1 MRICLAILFFICS
14 VGLSDAYAQ
23 FKIFGKV
30 ENERGELLIGAY
42 VLLKNM
48 NSTKIIDFSI
58 TDKDGNYQIPIDVA
72 DSVTLE
78 VSYIGYKKIK
88 KSIFVSDSMEIN
100 FKMIEDVKELDEVK
114 LKAPPIID
122 FGDTINYSV
131 NAFKS
136 QQDRVIADVLRK
148 LPGISVDGE
157 GRVSY
162 MGEPIEKYY
171 IDGLDLLEGRYNLA
185 NNNLPAGA
193 VTDVQ
198 ILENHQPI
206 RIYDSLVF
214 SNKTSLNIKL
224 NKNVTL
230 TGSGKLGGGLSPGL
244 WEANFSPMLFNKKQQ
259 VIASFQSNNTGNN
272 LERELQSFRSSSLNF
287 GQKDYLLEVQ
297 SINQPPFNEKFWLD
311 NQSHL
316 GSINYLRKLNE
327 KWQIKGNINYL
338 DAGKVLNGIT
348 ETQIFIPNDSIQ
360 LSEVKRNEI
369 NSNVIKGELFLEK
382 NISNSYYK
390 QSISINSTVDNK
402 IGLLN
407 LTNQSDF
414 NQDLDQSHLRIQND
428 ILAIRKVFNALI
440 TFKSSS
446 NYIKNSELLSVNP
459 SVFSNV
465 IGDAPNAIQHLN
477 KDILD
482 TKNKM
487 SMSKKFGRLLV
498 NPEMGFN
505 LLSEDLN
512 SEINAE
518 NNSEESSDSLRSN
531 DLSLINLSPYLNIK
545 TEYAYKK
552 WILTFNLPLF
562 YRNFWIKGNGLATQ
576 ENNFTRLNLE
586 PEFNAHYNFNN
597 FWKANFNAAIKNEF
611 GNANRIHS
619 GYILRSYR
627 NLLRFETPLEEI
639 QSQTIGGN
647 IQYRNPIKAFFWTF
661 RYRYGLMTSNIQESY
676 SYSQQGASIVNTLED
691 EIYSS
696 RQMVSMDISKY
707 FNAIKTTF
715 FVNSAAMQMRSP
727 RILNGSMTDVENNN
741 FNYSV
746 GAKGALTSFIEYDYA
761 FQQDFFSN
769 ELNEVSANL
778 LRRDKHEFLLDVF
791 VSESQ
796 YFGVQFQA
804 NNNFISTKNT
814 GFNQF
819 LNLSYN
825 YIFNKMGLD
834 LTFECRNLLNN
845 QNYISVFAD
854 ANNYVLN
861 QFQMRPR
868 QFLLSAQFS
877 LGNFD

>member
-1 MRICLAILFFICS
+1 MRIFFTIIVFFS
-14 VGLSDAYAQ
+14 IGLTNAYAQ

-30 ENERGELLIGAY
+30 ENDRGELLIGAS
-42 VLLKNM
+42 VLLKN
-48 NSTKIIDFSI
+48 NRDRILDFSI
-58 TDKDGNYQIPIDVA
+58 SDRDGKYQIPFDEA
-72 DSVTLE
+72 DSVILE
-78 VSYIGYKKIK
+78 ISYIGYKKIK
-88 KSIFVSDSMEIN
+88 KAVFVDASREIDV
-100 FKMIEDVKELDEVK
+100 KMVEDVVELDEVK
-114 LKAPPIID
+114 LRAPPIID

-148 LPGISVDGE
+148 LPGISVDGD

-185 NNNLPAGA
+185 NNNLPADA
-193 VTDVQ
+193 VSDVQ

-230 TGSGKLGGGLSPGL
+230 TGSGKLGGGLSPAL
-244 WEANFSPMLFNKKQQ
+244 WEANVSPMLFNKKQQ

-316 GSINYLRKLNE
+316 GSINYLRKVNE
-327 KWQIKGNINYL
+327 KWEIKGNINYL
-338 DAGKVLNGIT
+338 NAGKVLNGST
-348 ETQIFIPNDSIQ
+348 ETQIFTPNDSIQ
-360 LSEVKRNEI
+360 LSENKRNEF
-369 NSNVIKGELFLEK
+369 NSNVIKGALFLEK
-382 NISNSYYK
+382 NISSSYYK

-402 IGLLN
+402 FGSLN

-414 NQDLDQSHLRIQND
+414 NQDLDQSHLWIRND
-428 ILAIRKVFNALI
+428 ILAIKKVFNSLI

-459 SVFSNV
+459 AVFPNV
-465 IGDAPNAIQHLN
+465 IGNTPIAIQHLN

-505 LLSEDLN
+505 LSSEDLH

-518 NNSEESSDSLRSN
+518 NESEESSDSLRSN
-531 DLSLINLSPYLNIK
+531 DLSLINLSSYINIK

-552 WILTFNLPLF
+552 WILTFKLPLF
-562 YRNFWIKGNGLATQ
+562 YRNFWIKGNDLATQ
-576 ENNFTRLNLE
+576 ENSYTRLNLE
-586 PEFNAHYNFNN
+586 PEFNAHYKFNN

-619 GYILRSYR
+619 GYILRAYR

-647 IQYRNPIKAFFWTF
+647 IQYRNPIKAFFWSF
-661 RYRYGLMTSNIQESY
+661 RYRYGLMNSNIQESY
-676 SYSQQGASIVNTLED
+676 SYSQQGASIVNSLED
-691 EIYSS
+691 EINST

-707 FNAIKTTF
+707 FNSIKTTF
-715 FVNSAAMQMRSP
+715 FVNSTAMQMRSP
-727 RILNGSMTDVENNN
+727 RILNGSTSDIENNN
-741 FNYSV
+741 FNYSF
-746 GAKGALTSFIEYDYA
+746 GARGTLTSIVEYDYS
-761 FQQDFFSN
+761 FRQDFFFN
-769 ELNEVSANL
+769 EINEVRANF
-778 LRRDKHEFLLDVF
+778 LRRDMHELLLDVF
-791 VSESQ
+791 VTESQ

-804 NNNFISTKNT
+804 NNNFISDENT

-819 LNLSYN
+819 LNVSYN
-825 YIFNKMGLD
+825 YIFNKIGLD

-854 ANNYVLN
+854 ANIYVLN

-877 LGNFD
+877 LGKFD

>member
-1 MRICLAILFFICS
+1 MRKLIAIIFLLGI
-14 VGLSDAYAQ
+14 GLPNASSQ
-23 FKIFGKV
+23 FKIFGEV
-30 ENERGELLIGAY
+30 ENSKGELLIGAS
-42 VLLKNM
+42 VLLKN
-48 NSTKIIDFSI
+48 NSAKILDFSI
-58 TDKDGNYQIPIDVA
+58 SDKDGKYELSINEE
-72 DSVTLE
+72 DSLTIE

-88 KSIFVSDSMEIN
+88 RSIFLDASRELN
-100 FKMIEDVKELDEVK
+100 FEMTEDVVELDEVK

-136 QQDRVIADVLRK
+136 QQDRVIADVLQK
-148 LPGISVDGE
+148 LPGISVDGD

-230 TGSGKLGGGLSPGL
+230 TGSGKLGGGFSPGL
-244 WEANFSPMLFNKKQQ
+244 WEANISPMLFNKKQQ

-287 GQKDYLLEVQ
+287 GQQDYLLEVQ

-369 NSNVIKGELFLEK
+369 KSNVIKGELFLEK
-382 NISNSYYK
+382 NINNSYYK
-390 QSISINSTVDNK
+390 QSISINSTTDNK
-402 IGLLN
+402 FGSLN
-407 LTNQSDF
+407 LANQSDF

-428 ILAIRKVFNALI
+428 ILAIKKVFNSLI

-446 NYIKNSELLSVNP
+446 NYIKNSELLSVDP

-465 IGDAPNAIQHLN
+465 IGNAPIAIQLLN
-477 KDILD
+477 KDIVD

-487 SMSKKFGRLLV
+487 SMSKKFGRVLV

-505 LLSEDLN
+505 LSSEDLN

-518 NNSEESSDSLRSN
+518 NESEESSDSLKSN
-531 DLSLINLSPYLNIK
+531 NLSLINFSPYLNIK

-562 YRNFWIKGNGLATQ
+562 YRNFWIKGNGLATL

-586 PEFNAHYNFNN
+586 PEFNAHYKVNN

-611 GNANRIHS
+611 GNLNRIHN
-619 GYILRSYR
+619 GFILRSYR

-639 QSQTIGGN
+639 QSKSIGGN

-676 SYSQQGASIVNTLED
+676 NYSQQGASIVNTVED
-691 EIYSS
+691 EINST
-696 RQMVSMDISKY
+696 RQMLSMDMSKY
-707 FNAIKTTF
+707 FNSIKTTF
-715 FVNSAAMQMRSP
+715 FTNSTAMQMLSP
-727 RILNGSMTDVENNN
+727 RILNGSKSDIVNNN
-741 FNYSV
+741 FNYSL
-746 GAKGALTSFIEYDYA
+746 GARGTLTSFIEYDYT

-769 ELNEVSANL
+769 EISEVQANF
-778 LRRDKHEFLLDVF
+778 LRRDKHELLLDVF

-804 NNNFISTKNT
+804 NNNFISGENT

-825 YIFNKMGLD
+825 YILNKIGLD

>member
-1 MRICLAILFFICS
+1 MRKLLVIIFLLNI
-14 VGLSDAYAQ
+14 GLTDTYAQ
-23 FKIFGKV
+23 FKIFGEV
-30 ENERGELLIGAY
+30 ENRRGELLIGASI
-42 VLLKNM
+42 LLKN
-48 NSTKIIDFSI
+48 STDSKILDFSI
-58 TDKDGNYQIPIDVA
+58 TDMDGKYQLSINEV
-72 DSVTLE
+72 DSLILE

-88 KSIFVSDSMEIN
+88 RSVFVDASREIK
-100 FKMIEDVKELDEVK
+100 FEMIEDVVELDEVK

-148 LPGISVDGE
+148 LPGISVDGD

-244 WEANFSPMLFNKKQQ
+244 WGANISPMLFNKKQQ

-297 SINQPPFNEKFWLD
+297 SINQPPINEKFWLD

-316 GSINYLRKLNE
+316 GSINFLRKLNE

-338 DAGKVLNGIT
+338 HAGKVLNGST
-348 ETQIFIPNDSIQ
+348 ETQIFTPNDSIQ
-360 LSEVKRNEI
+360 LSEIKRNEY
-369 NSNVIKGELFLEK
+369 NSNVIKGALFLEK
-382 NISNSYYK
+382 NISDTYYK
-390 QSISINSTVDNK
+390 QSISLNSTLDNK
-402 IGLLN
+402 FGTLN
-407 LTNQSDF
+407 LSNQSDF
-414 NQDLDQSHLRIQND
+414 NQDLDQSHLLIQND
-428 ILAIRKVFNALI
+428 ILAIRKVFNSLI
-440 TFKSSS
+440 TFNSSS
-446 NYIKNSELLSVNP
+446 NYIKNRELLSVTP

-465 IGDAPNAIQHLN
+465 IGNAPNARQHLK

-487 SMSKKFGRLLV
+487 SLSKKFGRLLV

-505 LLSEDLN
+505 LSLQDLN
-512 SEINAE
+512 SDIDPE
-518 NNSEESSDSLRSN
+518 NQSEEFSDSLKSN
-531 DLSLINLSPYLNIK
+531 DLSLTNFSPYLNIK
-545 TEYAYKK
+545 TEYSYKK

-562 YRNFWIKGNGLATQ
+562 YRTFWIESNPLQTR
-576 ENNFTRLNLE
+576 ESNFNRLNLE
-586 PEFNAHYNFNN
+586 PEVNAHFKFNN
-597 FWKANFNAAIKNEF
+597 FWKVNYTAEIKNEF
-611 GNANRIHS
+611 GNVNRIHS

-639 QSQTIGGN
+639 QSKSIGGD
-647 IQYRNPIKAFFWTF
+647 IQYRNPIKAFFWSF

-676 SYSQQGASIVNTLED
+676 NYSQQGASIAKTLE
-691 EIYSS
+691 EEVNSTK
-696 RQMVSMDISKY
+696 QMASVDVSKY
-707 FNAIKTTF
+707 FNSFKTTF
-715 FVNSAAMQMRSP
+715 FVNSTAIQMLTP
-727 RILNGSMTDVENNN
+727 RVLNSSTSDIENSN
-741 FNYSV
+741 FNYTV
-746 GAKGALTSFIEYDYA
+746 GARGKLTSFVEYDYS

-769 ELNEVSANL
+769 EINEVLANF
-778 LRRDKHEFLLDVF
+778 LRRDKHELLLDVF

-804 NNNFISTKNT
+804 NNNFILGENT

-825 YIFNKMGLD
+825 YIFTKIGLD

-845 QNYISVFAD
+845 ANYISVFAD
-854 ANNYVLN
+854 ANNYVLT

-877 LGNFD
+877 LGKFD

>member
-1 MRICLAILFFICS
+1 MRICLAILFFLFNL
-14 VGLSDAYAQ
+14 GLCNAYAQ

-30 ENERGELLIGAY
+30 KNSKEELLIGAS
-42 VLLKNM
+42 VVLKN
-48 NSTKIIDFSI
+48 NSAKILDFSI
-58 TDKDGNYQIPIDVA
+58 SDKDGKYQLSINEK
-72 DSVTLE
+72 DSLIIE

-88 KSIFVSDSMEIN
+88 KSIFVDASRELN
-100 FKMIEDVKELDEVK
+100 FEMTEDVVELDEVK

-148 LPGISVDGE
+148 LPGISVDGD

-224 NKNVTL
+224 NKNVTI
-230 TGSGKLGGGLSPGL
+230 TGSGKLGGGFSPGL
-244 WEANFSPMLFNKKQQ
+244 WEANISPMLFNKKQQ
-259 VIASFQSNNTGNN
+259 LIASFQSNNTGNN
-272 LERELQSFRSSSLNF
+272 LERELQSFRSSNFNF
-287 GQKDYLLEVQ
+287 GRKDYLLEVQ

-316 GSINYLRKLNE
+316 GSINYLRKVNE

-338 DAGKVLNGIT
+338 DAGKVLNGST

-360 LSEVKRNEI
+360 LSEIKRNEI

-382 NISNSYYK
+382 NIIDSYYK
-390 QSISINSTVDNK
+390 QSISINSTLDNK
-402 IGLLN
+402 VGALN
-407 LTNQSDF
+407 LSNQSDF
-414 NQDLDQSHLRIQND
+414 NQDIDQSHFWAQNE
-428 ILAIRKVFNALI
+428 ILAIKKIFNSLI

-446 NYIKNSELLSVNP
+446 NYIRNNELLSITP
-459 SVFSNV
+459 PVFSNA
-465 IGDAPNAIQHLN
+465 IGNTGNAIQHLN
-477 KDILD
+477 KNILD
-482 TKNKM
+482 TQNKI
-487 SMSKKFGRLLV
+487 SMSKKFGRVLV

-505 LLSEDLN
+505 LLSEDLI
-512 SEINAE
+512 SEINPE
-518 NNSEESSDSLRSN
+518 NEGSSDSLRSN

-545 TEYAYKK
+545 SEYAYKK
-552 WILTFNLPLF
+552 WIATFNLPLF
-562 YRNFWIKGNGLATQ
+562 YRNFWMKDNGMATQ

-586 PEFNAHYNFNN
+586 PEFNAHYKVNN
-597 FWKANFNAAIKNEF
+597 FWKANFNAEIKNEF
-611 GNANRIHS
+611 GNVNRIHN

-639 QSQTIGGN
+639 QSKSIGGN
-647 IQYRNPIKAFFWTF
+647 IQYRNPIKAFFWTL
-661 RYRYGLMTSNIQESY
+661 RYKYGLMTSNIQESY
-676 SYSQQGASIVNTLED
+676 SYSQQGASIVNTVEE
-691 EIYSS
+691 EINST
-696 RQMVSMDISKY
+696 RQMLSMDISKY
-707 FNAIKTTF
+707 FNVIKTTF
-715 FVNSAAMQMRSP
+715 FVNSTAMQMLSP
-727 RILNGSMTDVENNN
+727 RILNGSLSDIENKN
-741 FNYSV
+741 FNYSL
-746 GAKGALTSFIEYDYA
+746 GARGVVTSFIEYDYA
-761 FQQDFFSN
+761 FRQDFLSN
-769 ELNEVSANL
+769 EINEVGVNF
-778 LRRDKHEFLLDVF
+778 LRRDKHELLLDF
-791 VSESQ
+791 SLNDSQ

-804 NNNFISTKNT
+804 NNNFISGENT

-825 YIFNKMGLD
+825 YIFSKLGLD
-834 LTFECRNLLNN
+834 LTLDCRNLMNN
-845 QNYISVFAD
+845 QDYISVFAD

-868 QFLLSAQFS
+868 QFLLTAQFS
-877 LGNFD
+877 LGKFE